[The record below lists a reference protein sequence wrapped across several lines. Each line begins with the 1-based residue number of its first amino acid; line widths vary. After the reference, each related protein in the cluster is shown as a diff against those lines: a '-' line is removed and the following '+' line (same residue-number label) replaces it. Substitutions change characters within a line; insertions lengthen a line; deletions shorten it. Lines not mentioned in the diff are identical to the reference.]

1 MPAIFLQNAFYDG
14 NAIAY
19 QDGLSTAFLTDLGF
33 VIPEELDDFVD
44 DSAAQAFIPLEQ
56 LSVLDAAEV
65 LIWATESDGDRAA
78 LEEEPVYRAL
88 QPVQDGRQVF
98 TGGLLS
104 GAIYFTSV
112 LSLPYVLDTLVP
124 ALAAALAGDGPVT
137 IDVPTT
143 MA

>member
-1 MPAIFLQNAFYDG
+1 M
-14 NAIAY
+14 
-19 QDGLSTAFLTDLGF
+19 
-33 VIPEELDDFVD
+33 
-44 DSAAQAFIPLEQ
+44 
-56 LSVLDAAEV
+56 LDAAEV

-78 LEEEPVYRAL
+78 LEEEPVYHAL

-124 ALAAALAGDGPVT
+124 ALAGALAGDGPVT